1 MADDSII
8 ERIRGRAYETGAY
21 QSFLMDD
28 PARVFFVQK
37 GGIDIFAP
45 ELDGDEAIERRPF
58 VAHVPAGG
66 MAFGS
71 ERFAHPELPDH
82 SYALLAVPSRDA
94 VIIAGEREGLSE
106 DKFDL
111 AATVWLD
118 EWIVRLAEFVARG
131 TYTPRNVKLLEAD
144 PNVAYAAGEMLSAQH
159 SDVIWAVADAPLR
172 FLDREDMKVAP
183 GDPALPLSE
192 RIWAGLDADAAVSS
206 VYTPTLLIKD
216 ELWPAFDRFSTRVL
230 EYAYHAILEA
240 TAAHG
245 ERYQRAT
252 AARRATR
259 VDALR
264 HLDHVLSPETLLDVE
279 EHSATPMRS
288 VFRLV
293 AAAQRIELEL
303 PTEATEPAEHDD
315 ALEALLC
322 ATGAR
327 ARRITLERGWH
338 RRDGPPMIGRTA
350 EGGHPLALIP
360 DGQGAYHALDPESGA
375 TVAVDDGYAEQVY
388 GVGMMLYLPLPDEV
402 RSGKA
407 ALLHAF
413 RGRGRD
419 MWTVLAMALLSAGIS
434 LTLPVLTGELLAEI
448 IPRVDVPLWAA
459 ALAALAA
466 AAFGTA
472 VFDVVRALAM
482 LRIEGRVDER
492 LQAAVWNRLVS
503 LPLPFFRLYTAG
515 DLADRANGISMIRQF
530 LTGATANAVVGG
542 VFSIVSF
549 GLLFYY
555 SWYLALTTL
564 GLMTVLAAFTW
575 FLARGQV
582 RHHRVAFRIQGAID
596 GLVFQIITGLSKLRV
611 ANAESYALTRWA
623 EKFSEQKREALAAR
637 MWASVQHS
645 INSVFVPLSML
656 ALFAFI
662 WYLLIDG
669 EKQID
674 FDLASFLSFNAA
686 FGQFAGA
693 MVGLTGA
700 WTTVVSVIPLFERVQ
715 PILEEAPET
724 QAGSLD
730 PGDLT
735 GDIEF
740 VDVTFRYL
748 PEGPDAVSA
757 ASFHIRPGDYV
768 AFVGSSGSGKS
779 TVYRL
784 LLGFEKPDAGAVFL
798 DRHDLASL
806 NLPAVRR
813 RMGVVLQGGQL
824 VAGSIFENIAGN
836 SPLTTE
842 EAWEAVRAAGLED
855 DIRAMPMG
863 MHTVLAE
870 GAVSL
875 SGGQK
880 QRLLIARAL
889 AHRPRILLFDEAT
902 SALDNRT
909 QTVVQQSLEKL
920 SVTRVVIA
928 HRLST
933 IRNVDRIYVMDQG
946 RIVETGT
953 YESLMEQDGIFTS
966 LIRGQ
971 IV

>member
-1 MADDSII
+1 MADEPII
-8 ERIRGRAYETGAY
+8 ERIRGRSYETGAY

-45 ELDGDEAIERRPF
+45 ELDGDEAIDRRPF
-58 VAHVPAGG
+58 VAHIPAGG

-71 ERFAHPELPDH
+71 ARFAHPELPEH

-131 TYTPRNVKLLEAD
+131 SYTPRTVKLLEAD
-144 PNVAYAAGEMLSAQH
+144 PNVPYAAGEMLSAQH
-159 SDVIWAVADAPLR
+159 SDVIWTMADAPLR
-172 FLDREDMKVAP
+172 FLGREDMQVPP

-192 RIWAGLDADAAVSS
+192 RIWVGLDADAAVSS
-206 VYTPTLLIKD
+206 AYTPTLLIKD

-230 EYAYHAILEA
+230 EYAYHAILDS
-240 TAAHG
+240 TASRG
-245 ERYQRAT
+245 ERYRRAT

-259 VDALR
+259 GDALR
-264 HLDHVLSPETLLDVE
+264 HLDRVLSTDTMLAVE
-279 EHSATPMRS
+279 ERSATPMRS

-303 PTEATEPAEHDD
+303 PGETTEPEDPD
-315 ALEALLC
+315 EALEALLC

-338 RRDGPPMIGRTA
+338 QRDGPPMIGRG
-350 EGGHPLALIP
+350 EGSRPLALIP
-360 DGQGAYHALDPESGA
+360 DGHGAYHALDPQSGA
-375 TVAVDDGYAEQVY
+375 TAAVDDEYVSQIY
-388 GVGMMLYLPLPDEV
+388 GIGMMLYLPLPDEV
-402 RSGKA
+402 RGGKD

-419 MWTVLAMALLSAGIS
+419 LWTVLAMALLSAGIS
-434 LTLPVLTGELLAEI
+434 LTLPILTGELLAEI

-472 VFDVVRALAM
+472 VFDVVRALAT

-503 LPLPFFRLYTAG
+503 LPLPFFRQYTAG

-555 SWYLALTTL
+555 SWYLALATL
-564 GLMTVLAAFTW
+564 GLMAVLALFTW

-700 WTTVVSVIPLFERVQ
+700 WTIVVSAIPLFERVQ

-836 SPLTTE
+836 TPLTTA
-842 EAWEAVRAAGLED
+842 EAWEAARAAGLED

-933 IRNVDRIYVMDQG
+933 IRNVDRIYVMDRG

-953 YESLMEQDGIFTS
+953 YESLMEQNGVFTS

>member
-1 MADDSII
+1 MADDPII

-28 PARVFFVQK
+28 PARVFYVQK

-66 MAFGS
+66 MAFGAR
-71 ERFAHPELPDH
+71 RFAHPELPEH

-106 DKFDL
+106 DQFDL

-131 TYTPRNVKLLEAD
+131 RYTPRNVKLLEAD
-144 PNVAYAAGEMLSAQH
+144 PNVAYAADAVLSAQH
-159 SDVIWAVADAPLR
+159 SDVIWATADQPLR

-192 RIWAGLDADAAVSS
+192 RIWVGLDADGAVSS
-206 VYTPTLLIKD
+206 AYTPTLLIKG
-216 ELWPAFDRFSTRVL
+216 ELWPAFDRFSARVL
-230 EYAYHAILEA
+230 EYAYHAILES

-245 ERYQRAT
+245 ERYQRAI

-259 VDALR
+259 VSALH
-264 HLDHVLSPETLLDVE
+264 HLDRVLSPEALLDVE

-303 PTEATEPAEHDD
+303 PGDATEPEEHDA
-315 ALEALLC
+315 ALESLLC

-338 RRDGPPMIGRTA
+338 RRDGPPMIGRA
-350 EGGHPLALIP
+350 VDGDRPLALIP
-360 DGQGAYHALDPESGA
+360 DGQGAYRALDPESGA
-375 TVAVDDGYAEQVY
+375 AAEIDDEYAKQVY
-388 GVGMMLYLPLPDEV
+388 GIGMMLYLPLPDEV
-402 RSGKA
+402 RSGGA

-419 MWTVLAMALLSAGIS
+419 LGTVLAMALLSAGIS
-434 LTLPVLTGELLAEI
+434 LTLPILTGELLANI

-503 LPLPFFRLYTAG
+503 LPLPFFRRYTAG

-530 LTGATANAVVGG
+530 LTGATAGAVVGG

-564 GLMTVLAAFTW
+564 GLMAVLALLTW

-623 EKFSEQKREALAAR
+623 EKFSEQKSEALAAR

-645 INSVFVPLSML
+645 VNSVFMPLSML

-662 WYLLIDG
+662 WYMLIDG
-669 EKQID
+669 ERQPD

-724 QAGSLD
+724 LVGSLD

-735 GDIEF
+735 GDVEF
-740 VDVTFRYL
+740 VDVSFRYL
-748 PEGPDAVSA
+748 PEGPDAVGGV
-757 ASFHIRPGDYV
+757 SFHIRPGDYV

-836 SPLTTE
+836 APLTTE
-842 EAWEAVRAAGLED
+842 EAWEAVRAAGLEE
-855 DIRAMPMG
+855 DIRGMPMG

-953 YESLMEQDGIFTS
+953 YESLMEKDGVFTS

>member
-1 MADDSII
+1 MADEPII
-8 ERIRGRAYETGAY
+8 ERIRGRSYETGAY

-28 PARVFFVQK
+28 PTRVFFVQK

-45 ELDGDEAIERRPF
+45 ELDGDEAIDRRPF
-58 VAHVPAGG
+58 VAHIPAGG

-71 ERFAHPELPDH
+71 ARFAHPELPDH

-131 TYTPRNVKLLEAD
+131 RYTPRNVKLLEAD
-144 PNVAYAAGEMLSAQH
+144 PNVPYAGGEMLSAQH
-159 SDVIWAVADAPLR
+159 SDVIWTMADAPLR
-172 FLDREDMKVAP
+172 FLGREDMPVAP

-192 RIWAGLDADAAVSS
+192 RIWVGLDADAAVTSA
-206 VYTPTLLIKD
+206 YTPTLLIKD

-230 EYAYHAILEA
+230 EYAYHAILDSTEA
-240 TAAHG
+240 RG
-245 ERYQRAT
+245 ERYRRAT

-259 VDALR
+259 VDALQ
-264 HLDHVLSPETLLDVE
+264 HLDRVLSDQTMLSVE
-279 EHSATPMRS
+279 ERSATPMRS

-303 PTEATEPAEHDD
+303 PGETTEPEDPD
-315 ALEALLC
+315 EALEALLC

-338 RRDGPPMIGRTA
+338 QRDGPPMIGRTA
-350 EGGHPLALIP
+350 EDSRPLALIP
-360 DGQGAYHALDPESGA
+360 DGRGVYRALDPQSGA
-375 TVAVDDGYAEQVY
+375 TAVIDDEYVSQVY
-388 GVGMMLYLPLPDEV
+388 GIGMMLYLPLPDAV
-402 RSGKA
+402 RGGKE

-419 MWTVLAMALLSAGIS
+419 LWTVLAMALLSAGIS
-434 LTLPVLTGELLAEI
+434 LTLPILTGELLAEI

-472 VFDVVRALAM
+472 VFDVVRALAT

-503 LPLPFFRLYTAG
+503 LPLPFFRRYTAG

-555 SWYLALTTL
+555 SWYLALATL
-564 GLMTVLAAFTW
+564 GLMTVLAFLTW

-623 EKFSEQKREALAAR
+623 EKFSEQKREALSAR
-637 MWASVQHS
+637 MWASVQHA
-645 INSVFVPLSML
+645 INSVFIPLSML

-669 EKQID
+669 ERQVD

-700 WTTVVSVIPLFERVQ
+700 WTIVVSAIPLFERVQ

-724 QAGSLD
+724 LVGSLD

-779 TVYRL
+779 TIYRL

-798 DRHDLASL
+798 DRHDLTSL

-836 SPLTTE
+836 TPLTTG
-842 EAWEAVRAAGLED
+842 EAWEAARAAGLED

-933 IRNVDRIYVMDQG
+933 IRNVDRIYVMEQG

-953 YESLMEQDGIFTS
+953 YESLMEQNGVFTS

>member
-1 MADDSII
+1 MAEDPII
-8 ERIRGRAYETGAY
+8 ERIRGRSYETGAY

-28 PARVFFVQK
+28 PARVFYVQK

-58 VAHVPAGG
+58 VAHVPAGS

-71 ERFAHPELPDH
+71 RRFAHPDLPGH
-82 SYALLAVPSRDA
+82 SYSLLAVPSRDA
-94 VIIAGEREGLSE
+94 VIIAGEREGLSA

-111 AATVWLD
+111 EATVWVD
-118 EWIVRLAEFVARG
+118 EWITRLAGFVSRG
-131 TYTPRNVKLLEAD
+131 TYTPRNVKLLEAE
-144 PNVAYAAGEMLSAQH
+144 PKVAYAAGEMLSAQH

-172 FLDREDMKVAP
+172 FLDREDMPVAP

-192 RIWAGLDADAAVSS
+192 RIWAGVGADAAVSS
-206 VYTPTLLIKD
+206 VYTPTLLVKD
-216 ELWPAFDRFSTRVL
+216 ELWPAFDRFSARVL

-252 AARRATR
+252 QARRATR
-259 VDALR
+259 AGALR
-264 HLDHVLSPETLLDVE
+264 HLDQVLSPETLLEVE
-279 EHSATPMRS
+279 EHSVTPMRS
-288 VFRLV
+288 VVRLV

-303 PTEATEPAEHDD
+303 PTADHESAEHDA
-315 ALEALLC
+315 ALDTLLS

-327 ARRITLERGWH
+327 ARRITLEKGWH
-338 RRDGPPMIGRTA
+338 RRDGPPLIGRTV

-360 DGQGAYHALDPESGA
+360 DGQGAYRALDPESGSA
-375 TVAVDDGYAEQVY
+375 TEIDDEYVQQIYEI
-388 GVGMMLYLPLPDEV
+388 GMMLYLPLPDDV
-402 RSGKA
+402 RGGKA
-407 ALLHAF
+407 ALLHSF

-419 MWTVLAMALLSAGIS
+419 MWTVLAMAALSAGVS
-434 LTLPVLTGELLAEI
+434 LTLPILTGELLANI

-472 VFDVVRALAM
+472 VFDVVRSLAM

-503 LPLPFFRLYTAG
+503 LPLPFFRRYTAG

-542 VFSIVSF
+542 VFSIFSF

-564 GLMTVLAAFTW
+564 GLMTVLAGLTW

-596 GLVFQIITGLSKLRV
+596 GLVFQVITGLAKLRV

-623 EKFSEQKREALAAR
+623 EKFSEQKRAALSAR
-637 MWASVQHS
+637 MWASAQHS

-662 WYLLIDG
+662 WYMLIDG
-669 EKQID
+669 EKQVD

-715 PILEEAPET
+715 PILEATPET
-724 QAGSLD
+724 LTGSLD

-735 GDIEF
+735 GDVEF
-740 VDVTFRYL
+740 VDVSFRYL
-748 PEGPDAVSA
+748 PEGPDAVSGV
-757 ASFHIRPGDYV
+757 SFHIRPGDYV

-779 TVYRL
+779 TLYRL

-798 DRHDLASL
+798 DRHDMGSL

-842 EAWEAVRAAGLED
+842 EAWTAVRAAGLED

-946 RIVETGT
+946 RIAEAGT
-953 YESLMEQDGIFTS
+953 YESLMERDGVFTT